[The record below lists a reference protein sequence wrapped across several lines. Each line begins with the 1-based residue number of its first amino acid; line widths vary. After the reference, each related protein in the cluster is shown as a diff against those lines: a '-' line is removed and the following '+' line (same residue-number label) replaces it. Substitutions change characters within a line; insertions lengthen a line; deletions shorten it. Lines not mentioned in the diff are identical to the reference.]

1 MNGKTLLA
9 ALAGGVASFLLGWL
23 VFGILLKTTYDGMMT
38 EAGAAIM
45 RPEAEMMNYMWAM
58 ILSNLVYGLLLAL
71 IFSRWANISTFQSGA
86 IAGGVIAFLVVLSF
100 DLGMYS
106 MMSAWKGGSGLIIDP
121 LINGVVG
128 AVVGGVV
135 GWVLGFGQRQGA

>member
-1 MNGKTLLA
+1 MNTKLLLA

-23 VFGILLKTTYDGMMT
+23 VFGILLKPTYDGMMT
-38 EAGAAIM
+38 EAGKNIM

-58 ILSNLVYGLLLAL
+58 ILSNLAYGLLFAL
-71 IFSRWANISTFQSGA
+71 IFGRWANISTFRGGA
-86 IAGGVIAFLVVLSF
+86 IAGGVISLLLALSF

-106 MMSAWKGGSGLIIDP
+106 MMNAWQGGMGLVIDP
-121 LINGVVG
+121 LVNGVVG

-135 GWVLGFGQRQGA
+135 GWVLGYGQRQAA

>member
-1 MNGKTLLA
+1 MNTKVLLA
-9 ALAGGVASFLLGWL
+9 ALAGAIVSFLLGWL
-23 VFGILLKTTYDGMMT
+23 VFGMLLKSTYDGMMT
-38 EAGAAIM
+38 EAGTAIM

-71 IFSRWANISTFQSGA
+71 IFDRWASISTFRSGA
-86 IAGGVIAFLVVLSF
+86 IAGGVISFLVVLSF

-106 MMSAWKGGSGLIIDP
+106 MMNAWNGGAGLIIDP
-121 LINGVVG
+121 LVNGVVG

-135 GWVLGFGQRQGA
+135 GWVLGYAPRQAA